1 MLGHLEDIGAI
12 RVEGGVISLAETLPV
27 DAPPALPTGLLE
39 SLGPNAP
46 AVYKKISAQGSAT
59 VRDLSAGT
67 GLSDN
72 QVRYALQS
80 LLKEGLIVMNGR
92 QGARSTTYETV

>member
-1 MLGHLEDIGAI
+1 MELSRWLKHYLSTPLLHCRPGYW
-12 RVEGGVISLAETLPV
+12 RVS
-27 DAPPALPTGLLE
+27 
-39 SLGPNAP
+39 GPNAP
-46 AVYKKISAQGSAT
+46 AVYKKTSAQGSAT

-92 QGARSTTYETV
+92 QGVRSTTYETV